1 MRITSGKARAI
12 SLKSPKGDSTRPAT
26 DAARQAVFSSLG
38 PLVEGAE
45 VLDLFAGTGSYGL
58 EALSRGAKSAVFVE
72 NARVALECLKR
83 NIEAVKKAA
92 GDFEARILKAD
103 CLSLKPEMF
112 AKDFDFIFADA
123 PYPLLLDKAGE
134 IFGLL
139 GRLAGENTIVV
150 LEAPGEF
157 EPPQNSPLEVLKRL
171 GKASKGKPCQL
182 IMRKA
187 AMRKAAEGEA

>member
-38 PLVEGAE
+38 SLVEGAS

-72 NARVALECLKR
+72 NGRMPIECLKL

-92 GDFEARILKAD
+92 GDFEARILRAD
-103 CLSLKPEMF
+103 CLTLKPEMF
-112 AKDFDFIFADA
+112 GETFDLIFADA
-123 PYPLLLDKAGE
+123 PYPLLLSEARA
-134 IFGLL
+134 IFEVLKK
-139 GRLAGENTIVV
+139 LAGESTLVV

-157 EPPQNSPLEVLKRL
+157 EPPQHSGFEVLRRL
-171 GKASKGKPCQL
+171 GKSSKGKPSQL
-182 IMRKA
+182 IMQKRGG
-187 AMRKAAEGEA
+187 GET